1 MPLGVGSILSR
12 PAWSA
17 SWAGLCSL
25 LGGRNQ
31 SALTPTCLVSRPKQR
46 AVTHFRTRCRFALA
60 PDPDADDSNPA
71 NNDLHYLLWEG
82 GTASKHADSFPGAVE
97 GICQL
102 MDPVRIGVSRD
113 PRLRQGVR
121 AVHFMSN
128 TKADDRVVTLVY
140 DQVLLL
146 KSHFFPRDAALD
158 QLSIACCQD
167 RWRACWRCTT
177 PSSVILI
184 PAPWHVCLEA

>member
-1 MPLGVGSILSR
+1 M
-12 PAWSA
+12 
-17 SWAGLCSL
+17 
-25 LGGRNQ
+25 
-31 SALTPTCLVSRPKQR
+31 
-46 AVTHFRTRCRFALA
+46 A
-60 PDPDADDSNPA
+60 PDPEADDASPS

-97 GICQL
+97 GICEL

-140 DQVLLL
+140 DQVRYHTIANPQVGQHNAVAATE
-146 KSHFFPRDAALD
+146 SRIEATWAATQPRIQTHTFCACQRAAAALCKICRSRD
-158 QLSIACCQD
+158 PRPSTLS
-167 RWRACWRCTT
+167 
-177 PSSVILI
+177 SEL
-184 PAPWHVCLEA
+184 